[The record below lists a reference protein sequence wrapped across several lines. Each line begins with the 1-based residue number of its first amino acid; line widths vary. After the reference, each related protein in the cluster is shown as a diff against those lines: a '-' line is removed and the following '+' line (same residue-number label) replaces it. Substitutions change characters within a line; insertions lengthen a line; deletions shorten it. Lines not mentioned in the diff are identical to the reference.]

1 MDTLK
6 FKTNMKC
13 DGCVSTVT
21 PHLNK
26 LIDVESWQVDLTS
39 PEKTLTVNG
48 KEGIRTQEVISAL
61 EQAGFKAEE
70 I

>member
-21 PHLNK
+21 PYLNK
-26 LIDVESWQVDLTS
+26 LIDVESWQADLAN
-39 PEKTLTVNG
+39 PEKILTVNG
-48 KEGIRTQEVISAL
+48 KDGIRSQEVISAL

-70 I
+70 V